1 MLPSRGE
8 KLADGINV
16 ASRPA
21 RVRMRFRTDVTPDMR
36 FVIDG
41 RVMQIIA
48 GPAELG
54 HREGLEFM
62 VEEYCPAGQIGRA
75 HVRTPITQSQ
85 LVCRLLLGKK
95 KTPKQLS
102 DPAPCICPALT
113 PELTQDS
120 GDTTGSQSQ
129 LT

>member
-1 MLPSRGE
+1 MGHPSLTSARRNKRVVIERPVPDNSFDGAGSGTWESVCNPWVNYQDMLPSRGE

-48 GPAELG
+48 GPAALG
-54 HREGLEFM
+54 
-62 VEEYCPAGQIGRA
+62 QSGRA
-75 HVRTPITQSQ
+75 SSRGRVGQYVWIPVVAVSLKNT
-85 LVCRLLLGKK
+85 K
-95 KTPKQLS
+95 
-102 DPAPCICPALT
+102 
-113 PELTQDS
+113 
-120 GDTTGSQSQ
+120 
-129 LT
+129 